1 MLRIDQIH
9 RFDRT
14 LLVNI
19 FSDLGCCN
27 VADQLSANHKL
38 LRTAS
43 ITKPPRRF
51 QFVAGGR
58 NSSNNN
64 NNNNNKRKKNKNVL
78 KQQRSNKKNKSWP
91 FSAVKLPSSRDNQ
104 ESNYTGDNF
113 LLEDSQL
120 SKSKS
125 ARRNSRPISWGALQ
139 TKKYFESSHGAERFL
154 VEENTSLH
162 HHCFQHRQN
171 YQRSVL

>member
-1 MLRIDQIH
+1 MFVSHFPSQ
-9 RFDRT
+9 
-14 LLVNI
+14 
-19 FSDLGCCN
+19 SN
-27 VADQLSANHKL
+27 VLKL
-38 LRTAS
+38 KNTYD
-43 ITKPPRRF
+43 K
-51 QFVAGGR
+51 
-58 NSSNNN
+58 NE
-64 NNNNNKRKKNKNVL
+64 NKNVL

-113 LLEDSQL
+113 LLEVNQSEN
-120 SKSKS
+120 KS
-125 ARRNSRPISWGALQ
+125 ARPNSRPISWGALQ

-171 YQRSVL
+171 YHRSVL